1 MNRGFAAAN
10 QYDLFYYLT
19 PHAPANM
26 PVTFTQLMD
35 TWTVQAGYPLV
46 TVTRN
51 YVDQTATITQVII
64 NVLDEFKIFYG
75 KPNCCKTLFFD
86 FIT

>member
-1 MNRGFAAAN
+1 
-10 QYDLFYYLT
+10 
-19 PHAPANM
+19 M

-64 NVLDEFKIFYG
+64 NVLDEFQRGNQIVAHSF
-75 KPNCCKTLFFD
+75 L
-86 FIT
+86 IS